1 MIIYKK
7 EMVEQEVFDKLI
19 CDRCKKE
26 VQHDFELQE
35 SYSVHFW
42 GGYSSVFG
50 DGSEVECDLCQQC
63 LKDLIG
69 DFYRVKG
76 QDKSK
81 KTY

>member
-7 EMVEQEVFDKLI
+7 ELVEQEVFDKFI

-26 VQHDFELQE
+26 ISDDFDLQE
-35 SYSVHFW
+35 TYSIGFW

-50 DGSEVECDLCQQC
+50 DGDEIECDLCQQC

-69 DFYRVKG
+69 DFCRVKG
-76 QDKSK
+76 QEL
-81 KTY
+81 